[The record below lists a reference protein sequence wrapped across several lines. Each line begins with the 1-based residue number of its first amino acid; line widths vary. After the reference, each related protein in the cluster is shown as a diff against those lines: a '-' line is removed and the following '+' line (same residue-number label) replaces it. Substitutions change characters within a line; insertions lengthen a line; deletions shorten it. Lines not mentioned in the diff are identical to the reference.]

1 MNLSR
6 GNMDFQKIL
15 DEIDFKT
22 YACTFADVRI
32 ESSVTSAV
40 RLKNGDIVQ
49 ANSNPT
55 SGYFIRVYNKGQW
68 FYQSSTDFNTIDKNI
83 RRLIELSHGYDDVK
97 SNYTGP
103 SYNGIHQLIKYENNR
118 FDKITMD
125 EKISVVRKYEPLKN
139 KIPHV
144 IEYMISYTDIYKQK
158 FYKNSKGTMFS
169 YDFNQ
174 AGLYFGATLKDGEN
188 LFEDSIN
195 NYASKFSDLLN
206 LENKILELF
215 KESQKFLNAK
225 TVEPGKYDVV
235 LSPELVGMFTHES
248 FGHKSEAD
256 FMVGDPEAIK
266 EWELGK
272 KVGADILSI
281 IDTGLHENS
290 SGYCPIDD
298 EGNLAKKNYLIKDGK
313 LMGRLHS
320 TETAHELN
328 EEPTSNCRAMNF
340 EWEPIVRMTST
351 YIEAGKDSFEEILKK
366 AGNNALYFEGA
377 THGTGGSTF
386 TIAPKKAYRIKDGK
400 LSEPLKVALISG
412 SVFETLNNIEAVGS
426 DFKLW
431 NSAFGGC
438 GKMSQMPLPV
448 ADGGPT
454 ILVKG
459 MTVS

>member
-1 MNLSR
+1 MNY
-6 GNMDFQKIL
+6 QKII
-15 DEIDFKT
+15 DELDFKT
-22 YACTFADVRI
+22 YSCVFSDIRI
-32 ESSVTSAV
+32 ETTTTSTV
-40 RLKNGDIVQ
+40 RLKDGDIVQ

-55 SGYFIRVYNKGQW
+55 AGYFIRVYNKGQW
-68 FYQSSTDFNTIDKNI
+68 FYQSSTDFTKIDQNI
-83 RRLIELSHGYDDVK
+83 RRLIELSQDYPEVK
-97 SNYTGP
+97 SNYSGP
-103 SYNGIHQLIKYENNR
+103 IFNGTHQLIKYENDR

-125 EKISVVRKYEPLKN
+125 EKISIVKKYELLKN
-139 KIPHV
+139 KIAN
-144 IEYMISYTDIYKQK
+144 IAEYAIAYTDIYKQK
-158 FYKNSKGTMFS
+158 YYKNSKGTAFA

-174 AGLYFGATLKDGEN
+174 AGLNFRVTLKNGEN
-188 LFEDSIN
+188 LFEDGIN
-195 NYASKFSDLLN
+195 NYASNFGALLK
-206 LENKILELF
+206 LEDQILKHFE
-215 KESQKFLNAK
+215 EAQKFLNAK
-225 TVEPGKYDVV
+225 TVEPGKYDLV
-235 LSPELVGMFTHES
+235 LSPELVGIFTHES

-256 FMVGDPEAIK
+256 FMIGDPEAIK

-272 KVGADILSI
+272 KVGSDILSI
-281 IDTGLHENS
+281 IDSGLHENT

-313 LMGRLHS
+313 LTGRLHS

-351 YIEAGKDSFEEILKK
+351 YIEAGTDSFEQILKK
-366 AGNNALYFEGA
+366 AGDSALYLDGA
-377 THGTGGSTF
+377 NHGTGGSTF
-386 TIAPKKAYRIKDGK
+386 TIAPKRAYRIKDGK

-412 SVFETLNNIEAVGS
+412 SVFETLNNITAVGS

-431 NSAFGGC
+431 SSAFGGC